1 MATSP
6 SSEEFVFEKSSKI
19 FCDAFSFQLQALPV
33 EDLMSRAYENFK
45 INLDRVQV
53 FYAKQG
59 EIKRFIVILFNVIAY
74 LLGCLYFKNHTC
86 V

>member
-1 MATSP
+1 
-6 SSEEFVFEKSSKI
+6 
-19 FCDAFSFQLQALPV
+19 
-33 EDLMSRAYENFK
+33 MSRAYENFK

-59 EIKRFIVILFNVIAY
+59 EIKCFIVILFNVIAY

-86 V
+86 I